1 MTTLLN
7 AYLDPGERLLWS
19 GAPVAAIKF
28 TPRDILSSLF
38 SLFLLG
44 FALFWIG
51 GAGTGLWTGEWRGE
65 SGFQR
70 WMMFLFPLFG
80 VPFVLVSAYYA
91 FGRFPLDARRRA
103 RTRLG
108 LTDRRALIWVDGR
121 APVLTSFPL
130 TPEAVVEFFPA
141 RYARIHFATMA
152 EKDSEGW
159 TSYHR
164 AGFDWIAEGETV
176 YRLIRKIQTGAA

>member
-1 MTTLLN
+1 MTASLN
-7 AYLDPGERLLWS
+7 DYLDPGERLLWS
-19 GAPVAAIKF
+19 GAPVAAIKL
-28 TPRDILSSLF
+28 TQKDALSSLF

-51 GAGTGLWTGEWRGE
+51 GAGIGLWTGQWRAE
-65 SGFQR
+65 TGFQR
-70 WMMFLFPLFG
+70 WMMILFPSFG
-80 VPFVLVSAYYA
+80 VPFVLVAAYHA
-91 FGRFPLDARRRA
+91 FGRVYLDARRRA

-121 APVLTSFPL
+121 SPVLTSFPL
-130 TPEAVVEFFPA
+130 TSETVVEYFPA
-141 RYARIHFATMA
+141 QHARIHFATMT

-159 TSYHR
+159 SSYHR
-164 AGFDWIAEGETV
+164 AGFDWITEGESV